1 MRRCHG
7 GPWLCC
13 KTQLELS
20 AHAKEVGNGKLGK
33 QCRQNCCDLCN
44 RADRFKSFQFILVSL
59 VNRLCSLSASIV
71 LDLDDTYQFA
81 GYVSGESQQVLRY
94 ARGIPGRWRTVSIPV
109 TTFGVSKMPFKRGV
123 AASWF
128 RRLRPQRLT
137 MKTTQ
142 EFPNVNTAS
151 APPRVRS
158 RPGGAVL
165 PRASSGG
172 RELTAMGMLTCLR
185 RRWVLTLVLAIP
197 AALLA
202 SAIVWEVVPAKYESS
217 AILKIQQYEQIVA
230 FDNSKQR
237 STEFLTYRDTQKGF
251 IKSRAVLTSALRDP
265 KVVECGTMKAVGYP
279 VEWLMKEL
287 NVDEQISPEFLK
299 ISLQGEYPEDLAL
312 IVNAIKES
320 YLNEV
325 VYNERNDRIENLR
338 KAEES
343 HRDVDK
349 RVRAALQEIE
359 RLATNLGTVD
369 PKNLL
374 LDQGRIQQKI
384 SDLDT
389 ELRELEGAIH
399 VEEALR
405 AQGLSGMVMGTD
417 AGLLTVRGGN
427 ARSGTSAGS
436 GSTLDPG
443 QQLFLL
449 RQKIVQF
456 EATTRNP
463 NHPDLLAWREQE
475 KLLRNMMGGEIA
487 PGADGT
493 VTPAPFSRV
502 AYLRK
507 LKDAVAAEISTQ
519 EKVYKEKNLQRIE
532 LEREQREIDPDV
544 KVRESLA
551 QQIREQ
557 EVELNAP
564 DRITSVQDANVPEE
578 REIGKKTQLSTLAG
592 LGVFGCI
599 VCGFTLF
606 EWFAYR
612 IGSATDISSEIGLS
626 LIGMIP
632 PPDRGGLLGL
642 GIFAGKVDYDEW
654 NRAVTESM
662 DVVRTFLMR
671 HIDPARPASILI
683 AGASANEGK
692 TTVSCQLA
700 ASLARTGKRVAL
712 VDCDLRRPSAH
723 MMVGGQ
729 QGPGISELL
738 RGEAMIDDIRQQT
751 QAPGLTL
758 IGAGN
763 VDQRVLQLLSI
774 DGGRSLIQQ
783 LKSRFDFVVIDTS
796 PLLFVADSCM
806 LAQNADIVLL
816 ATRKDYSRVLHVVQ
830 ARDCLLG
837 LHAPLLGAILVGAN
851 SDFHSQIYDYQREV
865 ARIQN
870 I

>member
-1 MRRCHG
+1 V
-7 GPWLCC
+7 P
-13 KTQLELS
+13 
-20 AHAKEVGNGKLGK
+20 A
-33 QCRQNCCDLCN
+33 
-44 RADRFKSFQFILVSL
+44 
-59 VNRLCSLSASIV
+59 
-71 LDLDDTYQFA
+71 
-81 GYVSGESQQVLRY
+81 
-94 ARGIPGRWRTVSIPV
+94 
-109 TTFGVSKMPFKRGV
+109 
-123 AASWF
+123 
-128 RRLRPQRLT
+128 
-137 MKTTQ
+137 
-142 EFPNVNTAS
+142 
-151 APPRVRS
+151 
-158 RPGGAVL
+158 
-165 PRASSGG
+165 
-172 RELTAMGMLTCLR
+172 
-185 RRWVLTLVLAIP
+185 LVLAIP

-202 SAIVWEVVPAKYESS
+202 FAIVWETVPAKYESS

-230 FDNSKQR
+230 FENAKQR

-265 KVVECGTMKAVGYP
+265 KVAECRTMSTISHP

-287 NVDEQISPEFLK
+287 NVNEQISPEFLK

-312 IVNAIKES
+312 IVNAVKDS

-325 VYNERNDRIENLR
+325 VYNERNKRIENLR

-349 RVRAALQEIE
+349 RVRAAQQKIE
-359 RLATNLGTVD
+359 HLATNLGTVD

-384 SDLDT
+384 SDLDK
-389 ELRELEGAIH
+389 ELRELDGAILA
-399 VEEALR
+399 EEALQ
-405 AQGLSGMVMGTD
+405 AQGLSGGLMGTD
-417 AGLLTVRGGN
+417 PGLLSMAGGGSRNTGSAGL
-427 ARSGTSAGS
+427 SGTQS
-436 GSTLDPG
+436 LG

-456 EATTRNP
+456 EGTTRNP
-463 NHPDLLAWREQE
+463 NHPDLVAWREQE
-475 KLLRNMMGGEIA
+475 KLLRSMMGGGIA
-487 PGADGT
+487 QGADGT
-493 VTPAPFSRV
+493 TTPVPFSRV
-502 AYLRK
+502 AYLKK
-507 LKDAVAAEISTQ
+507 LRDAAATEIATQ
-519 EKVYKEKNLQRIE
+519 EKLYNEKNLQRID

-544 KVRESLA
+544 KMRESLA

-564 DRITSVQDANVPEE
+564 DRISSVQEANVPEE
-578 REIGKKTQLSTLAG
+578 REIKKKTQLATLAG
-592 LGVFGCI
+592 LGMLGCI

-606 EWFAYR
+606 EWFSYR
-612 IGSATDISSEIGLS
+612 IGAATDISSEVGLR
-626 LIGMIP
+626 LIGTIP
-632 PPDRGGLLGL
+632 SPDRGGLLGM

-671 HIDPARPASILI
+671 HIDPARPASILV

-738 RGEAMIDDIRQQT
+738 RGDATIDDIRQQT
-751 QAPGLTL
+751 QAPGLTF

-774 DGGRSLIQQ
+774 DGGRGLIQQ

-796 PLLFVADSCM
+796 PLLFVAEPSM

-816 ATRKDYSRVLHVVQ
+816 ATRKDYSRVQYVTQ
-830 ARDCLLG
+830 ARDSLRSLQI
-837 LHAPLLGAILVGAN
+837 PLLGAIMVGAD
-851 SDFHSQIYDYQREV
+851 SDFQRQTYGYQQEV
-865 ARIQN
+865 VRMTN
-870 I
+870 T

>member
-1 MRRCHG
+1 M
-7 GPWLCC
+7 
-13 KTQLELS
+13 T
-20 AHAKEVGNGKLGK
+20 
-33 QCRQNCCDLCN
+33 
-44 RADRFKSFQFILVSL
+44 
-59 VNRLCSLSASIV
+59 
-71 LDLDDTYQFA
+71 
-81 GYVSGESQQVLRY
+81 
-94 ARGIPGRWRTVSIPV
+94 
-109 TTFGVSKMPFKRGV
+109 
-123 AASWF
+123 
-128 RRLRPQRLT
+128 
-137 MKTTQ
+137 TTQ
-142 EFPNVNTAS
+142 EFRNVNVNAVGVS
-151 APPRVRS
+151 PKISNRPDGIAPRTIS
-158 RPGGAVL
+158 T
-165 PRASSGG
+165 G
-172 RELTAMGMLTCLR
+172 RELTAMGILTALR
-185 RRWVLTLVLAIP
+185 RRWVPALVLAIP

-202 SAIVWEVVPAKYESS
+202 FAIVWETVPAKYESS
-217 AILKIQQYEQIVA
+217 AILKIQQYEQIIVFENA
-230 FDNSKQR
+230 KQR

-251 IKSRAVLTSALRDP
+251 IKSRGVLTAALRDR
-265 KVVECGTMKAVGYP
+265 KVVACRTMSTVGHP

-325 VYNERNDRIENLR
+325 VYNERNKRIENLR

-384 SDLDT
+384 SDLDK
-389 ELRELEGAIH
+389 ELRELDGAIH
-399 VEEALR
+399 AEEALQ
-405 AQGLSGMVMGTD
+405 AQGLSGGVMGTD
-417 AGLLTVRGGN
+417 PGLLTIRGGN
-427 ARSGTSAGS
+427 ARSGTSAVS
-436 GSTLDPG
+436 GGTLDPG
-443 QQLFLL
+443 QQLLLL

-475 KLLRNMMGGEIA
+475 KLLRSMMGGGIA

-493 VTPAPFSRV
+493 VTPVPFSRV
-502 AYLRK
+502 AYLKK
-507 LKDAVAAEISTQ
+507 LRDAVAAEISTQ
-519 EKVYKEKNLQRIE
+519 EKLYNEKNLQRIE

-544 KVRESLA
+544 KMRESLA

-564 DRITSVQDANVPEE
+564 DRISSVQEANVPEE
-578 REIGKKTQLSTLAG
+578 REIKKKTQLSTLAG

-606 EWFAYR
+606 EWFSYR
-612 IGSATDISSEIGLS
+612 IGAATDISDEVGLR
-626 LIGMIP
+626 LIGTIP
-632 PPDRGGLLGL
+632 SPDRGGLLGL

-683 AGASANEGK
+683 VGASANEGK

-712 VDCDLRRPSAH
+712 IDCDLRRPSAH
-723 MMVGGQ
+723 LMVGGQ

-738 RGEAMIDDIRQQT
+738 RGDATMDDIRQQT
-751 QAPGLTL
+751 QAPGLTF
-758 IGAGN
+758 IGAGK

-774 DGGRSLIQQ
+774 DGGRGLIQQ

-796 PLLFVADSCM
+796 PLLFVAEPSM

-816 ATRKDYSRVLHVVQ
+816 ATRKDYSRVQYVTQ
-830 ARDCLLG
+830 ARDSLRSLQI
-837 LHAPLLGAILVGAN
+837 PLLGAIMVGAD
-851 SDFHSQIYDYQREV
+851 SDFQRQTYGYQQEV
-865 ARIQN
+865 VPMTSIT
-870 I
+870 

>member
-1 MRRCHG
+1 M
-7 GPWLCC
+7 
-13 KTQLELS
+13 T
-20 AHAKEVGNGKLGK
+20 
-33 QCRQNCCDLCN
+33 
-44 RADRFKSFQFILVSL
+44 
-59 VNRLCSLSASIV
+59 
-71 LDLDDTYQFA
+71 
-81 GYVSGESQQVLRY
+81 
-94 ARGIPGRWRTVSIPV
+94 
-109 TTFGVSKMPFKRGV
+109 
-123 AASWF
+123 
-128 RRLRPQRLT
+128 
-137 MKTTQ
+137 TTQ
-142 EFPNVNTAS
+142 EIRSIAAVGLSPKIS
-151 APPRVRS
+151 S
-158 RPGGAVL
+158 RPEGMTPGTSARGHEV
-165 PRASSGG
+165 
-172 RELTAMGMLTCLR
+172 TAMGILTALR
-185 RRWVLTLVLAIP
+185 RRWVPALVLAIP

-202 SAIVWEVVPAKYESS
+202 FAVVWETVPAKYESS
-217 AILKIQQYEQIVA
+217 AILKIQQYEQIIVFENA
-230 FDNSKQR
+230 KQR

-251 IKSRAVLTSALRDP
+251 IKSRGVLTAALRDP
-265 KVVECGTMKAVGYP
+265 KVAECRTMRTVGHP

-312 IVNAIKES
+312 IVNAIKDS

-325 VYNERNDRIENLR
+325 VYNERNKRIENLR

-384 SDLDT
+384 SDLDK
-389 ELRELEGAIH
+389 ELRELDGAIH
-399 VEEALR
+399 AEEALQ
-405 AQGLSGMVMGTD
+405 AQGLSGGLMGTD
-417 AGLLTVRGGN
+417 PGLLTIRGGS
-427 ARSGTSAGS
+427 ARSSASGGS
-436 GSTLDPG
+436 GSTLDPS

-449 RQKIVQF
+449 HQKIVQF

-475 KLLRNMMGGEIA
+475 KLLRNMMGGGIA
-487 PGADGT
+487 SGADGT

-502 AYLRK
+502 AYLKK
-507 LKDAVAAEISTQ
+507 LRDAVAAEISTQ
-519 EKVYKEKNLQRIE
+519 EKLYNEKNLQRIE

-544 KVRESLA
+544 KMRESLA

-564 DRITSVQDANVPEE
+564 DRISSVQEANIPEE
-578 REIGKKTQLSTLAG
+578 REIKKKTQLSMLAG
-592 LGVFGCI
+592 LGVLSCI

-606 EWFAYR
+606 EWFSYR
-612 IGSATDISSEIGLS
+612 IGAATDIASEVGLR
-626 LIGMIP
+626 LIGTIP
-632 PPDRGGLLGL
+632 SPDRGGLLGL
-642 GIFAGKVDYDEW
+642 GIFAGKVDYDQW

-683 AGASANEGK
+683 VGASANEGK
-692 TTVSCQLA
+692 TTVACQLA

-712 VDCDLRRPSAH
+712 IDCDLRRPSAH
-723 MMVGGQ
+723 LMVGGK

-738 RGEAMIDDIRQQT
+738 RGDTTMEDIRQQT
-751 QAPGLTL
+751 QAPGLTF

-763 VDQRVLQLLSI
+763 VDQRVLQILSI
-774 DGGRSLIQQ
+774 DGGRVLIQQ

-796 PLLFVADSCM
+796 PLLFVAEPSM

-816 ATRKDYSRVLHVVQ
+816 ATRKDFSRVQYVTQ
-830 ARDCLLG
+830 ARDSLRSLQI
-837 LHAPLLGAILVGAN
+837 PLLGAIMVGAD
-851 SDFHSQIYDYQREV
+851 SDFQRQTYGYQQEV
-865 ARIQN
+865 VPMTN
-870 I
+870 M

>member
-1 MRRCHG
+1 M
-7 GPWLCC
+7 
-13 KTQLELS
+13 T
-20 AHAKEVGNGKLGK
+20 
-33 QCRQNCCDLCN
+33 
-44 RADRFKSFQFILVSL
+44 
-59 VNRLCSLSASIV
+59 
-71 LDLDDTYQFA
+71 
-81 GYVSGESQQVLRY
+81 
-94 ARGIPGRWRTVSIPV
+94 
-109 TTFGVSKMPFKRGV
+109 
-123 AASWF
+123 
-128 RRLRPQRLT
+128 
-137 MKTTQ
+137 TTQ
-142 EFPNVNTAS
+142 EFRNVNVTAVGVS
-151 APPRVRS
+151 PKISNRPDGIAPRTIS
-158 RPGGAVL
+158 T
-165 PRASSGG
+165 G
-172 RELTAMGMLTCLR
+172 RELTAIGILTALR
-185 RRWVLTLVLAIP
+185 RRWVPALVLAIP

-202 SAIVWEVVPAKYESS
+202 FAIVWETVPAKYESS
-217 AILKIQQYEQIVA
+217 AILKIQQYEQIIVFENA
-230 FDNSKQR
+230 KQR

-251 IKSRAVLTSALRDP
+251 IKSRGVLTAALRDR
-265 KVVECGTMKAVGYP
+265 KVVACRTMRTVGHP

-325 VYNERNDRIENLR
+325 VYNERNKRIENLR

-343 HRDVDK
+343 HRDIDK

-359 RLATNLGTVD
+359 RLATHLGTVD

-384 SDLDT
+384 SDLDK
-389 ELRELEGAIH
+389 ELRELDGAIH
-399 VEEALR
+399 AEEALQ
-405 AQGLSGMVMGTD
+405 AQGLSGGVMGTD
-417 AGLLTVRGGN
+417 PGLLTIRGGN
-427 ARSGTSAGS
+427 ARSGTSAVS
-436 GSTLDPG
+436 GGTLDPG
-443 QQLFLL
+443 QQLLLL

-475 KLLRNMMGGEIA
+475 KLLRSMMGGGIA

-493 VTPAPFSRV
+493 VTPVPFSRV
-502 AYLRK
+502 AYLKK
-507 LKDAVAAEISTQ
+507 LRDAVAAEISTQ
-519 EKVYKEKNLQRIE
+519 EKLYNEKNLQRIE

-544 KVRESLA
+544 KMRESLA

-564 DRITSVQDANVPEE
+564 DRISSVQEANVPEE
-578 REIGKKTQLSTLAG
+578 REIKKKTQLSTLAG

-606 EWFAYR
+606 EWFSYR
-612 IGSATDISSEIGLS
+612 IGAATDISNEVGLR
-626 LIGMIP
+626 LIGTIP
-632 PPDRGGLLGL
+632 SPDRGGLLGL

-683 AGASANEGK
+683 VGASANEGK

-712 VDCDLRRPSAH
+712 IDCDLRRPSAH
-723 MMVGGQ
+723 LMVGGQ

-738 RGEAMIDDIRQQT
+738 RGDATMDDIRQQT
-751 QAPGLTL
+751 QAPGLTF
-758 IGAGN
+758 IGAGK

-774 DGGRSLIQQ
+774 DGGRGLIQQ

-796 PLLFVADSCM
+796 PLLFVAEPSM

-816 ATRKDYSRVLHVVQ
+816 ATRKDYSRVQYVTQ
-830 ARDCLLG
+830 ACDSLRSLQI
-837 LHAPLLGAILVGAN
+837 PLLGAIMVGAD
-851 SDFHSQIYDYQREV
+851 SDFQRQTYGYQQEV
-865 ARIQN
+865 VPMTSIT
-870 I
+870 

>member
-1 MRRCHG
+1 M
-7 GPWLCC
+7 
-13 KTQLELS
+13 T
-20 AHAKEVGNGKLGK
+20 
-33 QCRQNCCDLCN
+33 
-44 RADRFKSFQFILVSL
+44 
-59 VNRLCSLSASIV
+59 
-71 LDLDDTYQFA
+71 
-81 GYVSGESQQVLRY
+81 
-94 ARGIPGRWRTVSIPV
+94 
-109 TTFGVSKMPFKRGV
+109 
-123 AASWF
+123 
-128 RRLRPQRLT
+128 
-137 MKTTQ
+137 TTQ
-142 EFPNVNTAS
+142 EFRNVTTAG
-151 APPRVRS
+151 APPKISS
-158 RPGGAVL
+158 RPDGAA
-165 PRASSGG
+165 PRSNSTG
-172 RELTAMGMLTCLR
+172 RELTAMGILTALR
-185 RRWVLTLVLAIP
+185 RRWVPALVLAVP

-202 SAIVWEVVPAKYESS
+202 FAIVWETVPAKYESS

-230 FDNSKQR
+230 FENAKQR

-265 KVVECGTMKAVGYP
+265 KVAECRTMSTIGHP

-287 NVDEQISPEFLK
+287 NVNEQISPEFLK

-312 IVNAIKES
+312 IVNAVKDS

-325 VYNERNDRIENLR
+325 VYNERNKRIENLR

-349 RVRAALQEIE
+349 RVRAAQQKIE
-359 RLATNLGTVD
+359 HLATNLGTVD

-384 SDLDT
+384 SDLDK
-389 ELRELEGAIH
+389 ELRELDGAILA
-399 VEEALR
+399 EEALQ
-405 AQGLSGMVMGTD
+405 AQGLSGGLMGTD
-417 AGLLTVRGGN
+417 PGLLSMLG
-427 ARSGTSAGS
+427 SGSRSAGS
-436 GSTLDPG
+436 SGASGVQSLG

-456 EATTRNP
+456 EASTRNP
-463 NHPDLLAWREQE
+463 DHPDLKALREQE
-475 KLLRNMMGGEIA
+475 KLLRSMMGGGVA
-487 PGADGT
+487 PGVDGT
-493 VTPAPFSRV
+493 STPVPFSRV
-502 AYLRK
+502 AYLKK
-507 LKDAVAAEISTQ
+507 LRDAAAAEIATQ
-519 EKVYKEKNLQRIE
+519 EKLYNEKNLQRID

-544 KVRESLA
+544 KMRESLA

-564 DRITSVQDANVPEE
+564 DRISAVQEANVPEE
-578 REIGKKTQLSTLAG
+578 REIKKKTQLATLAG
-592 LGVFGCI
+592 FGMLGCI

-606 EWFAYR
+606 EWFSYR
-612 IGSATDISSEIGLS
+612 IGAATDISSEVGLR
-626 LIGMIP
+626 LIGTIP
-632 PPDRGGLLGL
+632 SPDRGGLLGM

-671 HIDPARPASILI
+671 HIDPARPASILV

-738 RGEAMIDDIRQQT
+738 RGDATLDDIRQQT
-751 QAPGLTL
+751 QAPGLTF

-774 DGGRSLIQQ
+774 DGGRGLIQQ

-796 PLLFVADSCM
+796 PLLFVAEPSM

-816 ATRKDYSRVLHVVQ
+816 ATRKDYSRVQYVTQ
-830 ARDCLLG
+830 ARDSLRSLQI
-837 LHAPLLGAILVGAN
+837 PLLGAIMVGAD
-851 SDFHSQIYDYQREV
+851 SDFQRQTYGYQQEV
-865 ARIQN
+865 VRMTN
-870 I
+870 T